1 MTAQEVFNAVEA
13 YAPKAPQ
20 TACDLNKRCRPNKQC
35 ASSQSELMVDFDP
48 VKTKWNSSQRQS
60 SMSSVDGLA
69 YNHDVLCFVEIKS
82 TVEFTHF
89 QIKSNKSDV
98 ENMDTIHQQMAK
110 YSQSLQKKFIDSF
123 VICQGITG
131 DAQFANGLSIRYV
144 LVTDIDL
151 TPLANF
157 ATQLSNLA
165 TGSSDWNLIFAS
177 SLGTTFN
184 QTTANL
190 SGVKTDYKSC
200 QELDTYLRGLEELN
214 NEFVER

>member
-1 MTAQEVFNAVEA
+1 MTAQEVFSAVDA
-13 YAPKAPQ
+13 YAPSASQ
-20 TACDLNKRCRPNKQC
+20 TACDLNKRCRPNRQC
-35 ASSQSELMVDFDP
+35 ASPQSELMVDFDP
-48 VKTKWNSSQRQS
+48 VKTKWNSSHGQS

-89 QIKSNKSDV
+89 QIKQNKSHAA
-98 ENMDTIHQQMAK
+98 NMDTIHQQMAK
-110 YSQSLQKKFIDSF
+110 YSQSLQKKFRDSF
-123 VICQGITG
+123 TICQGIMG
-131 DAQFANGLSIRYV
+131 NPQFANGLSIRYV

-151 TPLANF
+151 APLANF

-177 SLGTTFN
+177 SLGATFN

-190 SGVKTDYKSC
+190 SDVKTDYKSC
-200 QELDTYLRGLEELN
+200 QELDGYLRGL
-214 NEFVER
+214 